1 MKTFEDIVIDT
12 LKFQKPL
19 SSCEYLFPFYQD
31 KTGSE
36 DEKSEKVIISRANR
50 LYDLLKSKPQLLRYL
65 VDGLCEK
72 RIVPLPEVVR
82 RQLTAWI
89 QYGGR

>member
-1 MKTFEDIVIDT
+1 MFTDT

-19 SSCEYLFPFYQD
+19 SSCEYIFPFYQD
-31 KTGSE
+31 MTESE
-36 DEKSEKVIISRANR
+36 DKKSEKVIISWANR
-50 LYDLLKSKPQLLRYL
+50 LYDLLKGKPQLLRYL
-65 VDGLCEK
+65 VDGLCGQQF
-72 RIVPLPEVVR
+72 VPLQEVVR